1 LTIREINLS
10 LSDLFLD
17 QDILAAFGIRTGFSH
32 HQISVMVDFYQT
44 TSTYP
49 DKDQKLM
56 LAQALHLT
64 EKQVGK
70 WFKNRRDKDKANLEK
85 TKKVT

>member
-1 LTIREINLS
+1 MFPLPPI
-10 LSDLFLD
+10 F

-32 HQISVMVDFYQT
+32 HQIAVMVDFYQT

-49 DKDQKLM
+49 DKEQKLT
-56 LAQALHLT
+56 LARALQLT

-70 WFKNRRDKDKANLEK
+70 WFKNRRDKDKALIEK
-85 TKKVT
+85 AKK